1 MAPSLSDQKM
11 RELVSHISVDS
22 LGYLELFFGKSFT
35 GKTARMLH
43 EVRAV
48 SRLVIVD
55 PKCAQLVS
63 LPGFDHLWPVYSKKP
78 AGWTDRSVTDYL
90 RRYHLTARGR
100 LRVRGAGFRV
110 VIHVREFFREQLE
123 LLCILLR
130 AVGNL
135 TLCVDELGLFI
146 PSGAPSS
153 LPPAITSAM
162 ISGRHEGLRF
172 CGTAQRPALVHVTA
186 RANAERIRWFR
197 ITERN
202 DLDAARDYMPRALA
216 DSLPRLPNYVC
227 IETSDGGTPYRDES
241 LVGRISIL
249 GTSSK

>member
-1 MAPSLSDQKM
+1 MPG
-11 RELVSHISVDS
+11 RFYTVS

-55 PKCAQLVS
+55 PKCAQLRD
-63 LPGFDHLWPVYSKKP
+63 LKGYDHLWPKYSKKP
-78 AGWTDRSVTDYL
+78 AGWSNDAVVSYFRE
-90 RRYHLTARGR
+90 RRGEKQ
-100 LRVRGAGFRV
+100 FRV
-110 VIHVREFFREQLE
+110 VIHVREFFQAQLE
-123 LLCILLR
+123 LLCLLLR
-130 AVGNL
+130 AVGDL

-146 PSGAPSS
+146 PSGAPNS

-172 CGTAQRPALVHVTA
+172 AGTAQRPALCHVTA

-197 ITERN
+197 ITEVIDVEKAYN
-202 DLDAARDYMPRALA
+202 HMPAVLA
-216 DSLPRLPNYVC
+216 DSIPSLPDYVC
-227 IETSDGGTPYRDES
+227 IETSDGQPAFRDES
-241 LVGRISIL
+241 MVGRLRLPGNSRL
-249 GTSSK
+249 SK

>member
-1 MAPSLSDQKM
+1 M
-11 RELVSHISVDS
+11 

-48 SRLVIVD
+48 PRLCIVD
-55 PKCAQLVS
+55 PKCAQLAT
-63 LPGFDHLWPVYSKKP
+63 LKGFDHLWPQFSAKP
-78 AGWTDRSVTDYL
+78 RGWSDSSVVDYFRAARDRQ
-90 RRYHLTARGR
+90 R
-100 LRVRGAGFRV
+100 FRV
-110 VIHVREFFREQLE
+110 VVHVRESFKEQLE

-130 AVGNL
+130 AVGRM

-146 PSGAPSS
+146 PSVGPS

-162 ISGRHEGLRF
+162 ISGRHEGLSF
-172 CGTAQRPALVHVTA
+172 AGTAQRPALVHITA

-197 ITERN
+197 VTERN

-216 DSLPRLPNYVC
+216 DSLPRLPDYVC
-227 IETSDGGTPYRDES
+227 IETSDAGAAFRDES
-241 LVGRISIL
+241 MVGKIKVL
-249 GTSSK
+249 GTAKSRKA

>member
-1 MAPSLSDQKM
+1 M
-11 RELVSHISVDS
+11 
-22 LGYLELFFGKSFT
+22 LGYLELYFGKSFT

-48 SRLVIVD
+48 PRLVVVD
-55 PKCAQLVS
+55 PKCAQLVN
-63 LPGFDHLWPVYSKKP
+63 LKGFAHLWPEYSSKP
-78 AGWTDRSVTDYL
+78 RGWVGASVTDYF
-90 RRYHLTARGR
+90 REARGR
-100 LRVRGAGFRV
+100 ESFRV
-110 VIHVREFFREQLE
+110 VVHVRDHFREQLE

-130 AVGNL
+130 AVGDL
-135 TLCVDELGLFI
+135 TMCVDELGLFI

-197 ITERN
+197 VTERN
-202 DLDAARDYMPRALA
+202 DLDAARDYMPGPLA
-216 DSLPRLPNYVC
+216 DSLPRLPDYVC
-227 IETSDGGTPYRDES
+227 IETSDGSPAFRDES
-241 LVGRISIL
+241 MVGRLRLPGVSRF
-249 GTSSK
+249 SKQSPKNMSRG